1 MTLEIDVDTFRYPKD
16 VSPIRYGDE
25 MYAQRYDRI
34 VNLATSV
41 SVIITMTTGITDN
54 THTSTNTDRN

>member
-25 MYAQRYDRI
+25 MYAQRYARI
-34 VNLATSV
+34 VNLPITV
-41 SVIITMTTGITDN
+41 SVITTMTICITDN
-54 THTSTNTDRN
+54 TRTSYEH